1 MFFLIRVWSDS
12 TEVGDRMAAGDQAH
26 VAESD
31 DDDDG
36 DGGDGDHH
44 HHHIAP
50 PPPSHLPPLWVRR
63 VG

>member
-1 MFFLIRVWSDS
+1 MFILIRVWSDS

-36 DGGDGDHH
+36 DGGGDHPVGP
-44 HHHIAP
+44 IRSGIP
-50 PPPSHLPPLWVRR
+50 DLVRIR
-63 VG
+63 T

>member
-12 TEVGDRMAAGDQAH
+12 TEVGDQMAASDQAH

-36 DGGDGDHH
+36 GDSDGGD

-50 PPPSHLPPLWVRR
+50 HPPSHLPPLCVRR